1 MKEELTVTDSWE
13 NKSEH
18 SSPNKKNK
26 DYLFSI
32 VSQND
37 LKLMKDQIH
46 SSLYRPSI
54 VSKVADN
61 ATTYCNSSGIKSKMI
76 DSLGSSN
83 APGLGGTLKA
93 ARVAAPS
100 NYGSIRKTREE
111 LVRGGELNS
120 MQNELFGNAVISE
133 EEA

>member
-1 MKEELTVTDSWE
+1 M
-13 NKSEH
+13 
-18 SSPNKKNK
+18 
-26 DYLFSI
+26 
-32 VSQND
+32 
-37 LKLMKDQIH
+37 
-46 SSLYRPSI
+46 
-54 VSKVADN
+54 SKVADN